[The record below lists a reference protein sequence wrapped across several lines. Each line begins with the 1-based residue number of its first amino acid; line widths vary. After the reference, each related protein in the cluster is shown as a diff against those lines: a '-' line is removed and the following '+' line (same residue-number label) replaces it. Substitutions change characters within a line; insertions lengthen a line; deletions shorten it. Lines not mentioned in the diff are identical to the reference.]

1 MATYLYCV
9 LAPPNP
15 EAIPNG
21 LTGIS
26 GSPVRVLVPAAT
38 THMEVWVA
46 TIDDAAL
53 RVSGEALARQ
63 ALLHNDVVDA
73 ALATGRTPLPARF
86 GSRFDD
92 DATCIADVARRS
104 SVLSAIL
111 DRVAGAVEMSVLI
124 VPAGDFLESIAPIAK
139 PERHEAAAGRRYLE
153 VLRDRTRQAE
163 DQRQAAASEAERL
176 AKALSGIVSGESRS
190 FRASGVMSV
199 AHLVPLEKVETYRYT
214 LSRLEP
220 GAGVRYVIGGPR
232 GPYSFTG
239 QNGDVG
245 GHDSSSLNSNE

>member
-1 MATYLYCV
+1 
-9 LAPPNP
+9 
-15 EAIPNG
+15 
-21 LTGIS
+21 
-26 GSPVRVLVPAAT
+26 
-38 THMEVWVA
+38 MEVWVA

-63 ALLHNDVVDA
+63 ALLHNDVVEA

-104 SVLSAIL
+104 AVLSAIL

-124 VPAGDFLESIAPIAK
+124 VPTGDFLESIAPIAK

-153 VLRDRTRQAE
+153 GLRDRTRQVE

-190 FRASGVMSV
+190 FRAIGVMSV

-220 GAGVRYVIGGPR
+220 GAGFRYVIGGPR

-245 GHDSSSLNSNE
+245 GHDSSSPNSNE